1 MLSRECE
8 ASLAMVH
15 GLAAGFPV
23 NQREIRTVVIGMAG
37 GANVAGGIGA
47 HPHGMHPAALRHA
60 FADLRVA
67 FKTFQLRRTMA
78 EVVALCAVGGA
89 G

>member
-1 MLSRECE
+1 MLSRERE

-15 GLAAGFPV
+15 SLTVWFPV
-23 NQREIRTVVIGMAG
+23 NDLKIRTVVIGMAG
-37 GANVAGGIGA
+37 CANVAGGIDT

-67 FKTFQLRRTMA
+67 LETF
-78 EVVALCAVGGA
+78 
-89 G
+89 

>member
-23 NQREIRTVVIGMAG
+23 NQREIRTVVIGMTG

-47 HPHGMHPAALRHA
+47 YPHGMHPVALRHA

-67 FKTFQLRRTMA
+67 FKTF
-78 EVVALCAVGGA
+78 
-89 G
+89 